1 MKTWR
6 VTIVYPRGPEFSAT
20 LRAEDETQARRL
32 AARLAAAC
40 GWQELPKS
48 IVAKEIR
55 EAA

>member
-1 MKTWR
+1 MKTYR
-6 VTIVYPRGPEFSAT
+6 VIVTYQRQTEFSAT

-40 GWQELPKS
+40 GWSELPKQ
-48 IVAKEIR
+48 IVATEIR

>member
-6 VTIVYPRGPEFSAT
+6 VTIVYPRGPEFGAT